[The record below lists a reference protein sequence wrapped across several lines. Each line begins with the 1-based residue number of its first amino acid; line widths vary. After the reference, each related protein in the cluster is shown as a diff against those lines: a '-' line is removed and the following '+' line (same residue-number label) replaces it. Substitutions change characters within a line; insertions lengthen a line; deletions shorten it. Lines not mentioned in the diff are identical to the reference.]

1 VPSAEKEVRRTEIRN
16 VPCTIERTTPK
27 AKALLGN
34 DAIYNSLRHDSM
46 NLS

>member
-1 VPSAEKEVRRTEIRN
+1 VHDATHDTQSKSAS
-16 VPCTIERTTPK
+16 
-27 AKALLGN
+27 GN